1 MIIWRGWG
9 AIPIGI
15 TAICVGLGI
24 AMAGGNV
31 RVRGVFIGLM
41 LIAGGVAT
49 WFIGQHLN
57 QTKPVTEF
65 DAWHAKRRTEIAAMV
80 QAGHYSNVPDPHRP
94 GQLAEPWSVGQ
105 YVLDQ
110 EGSRVRNVLY
120 NRHSLFFV
128 PMQYFSF
135 LMGAGGLVSIISALI
150 PR

>member
-1 MIIWRGWG
+1 MARLG

-49 WFIGQHLN
+49 WFIGQHCGN

-65 DAWHAKRRTEIAAMV
+65 DAVARE
-80 QAGHYSNVPDPHRP
+80 AGAPRSPPWCRPGITPTCRYPQRP

>member
-1 MIIWRGWG
+1 
-9 AIPIGI
+9 
-15 TAICVGLGI
+15 
-24 AMAGGNV
+24 
-31 RVRGVFIGLM
+31 
-41 LIAGGVAT
+41 
-49 WFIGQHLN
+49 
-57 QTKPVTEF
+57 
-65 DAWHAKRRTEIAAMV
+65 MV
-80 QAGHYSNVPDPHRP
+80 QAGHYSNVPDPQRP

-135 LMGAGGLVSIISALI
+135 LMGAGGLVSMISALI